1 MKILNG
7 VPGICQEKKIELIR
21 VEWGWIVIAWEV
33 EFELYE
39 MVSENP
45 KGLGYLNMYLQSFE
59 V

>member
-1 MKILNG
+1 
-7 VPGICQEKKIELIR
+7 
-21 VEWGWIVIAWEV
+21 
-33 EFELYE
+33 